1 MSIALLNW
9 ISWAANEGHFAR
21 IGGQAKQRPEHAQE
35 ICGPTLIIGGLGL
48 LLILAALIP
57 A

>member
-1 MSIALLNW
+1 MSIVLVNW

-21 IGGQAKQRPEHAQE
+21 IGRQAKQRPEHAQE
-35 ICGPTLIIGGLGL
+35 ICGPALIIGGLGL
-48 LLILAALIP
+48 LLILPTLIP

>member
-1 MSIALLNW
+1 MSITLVNW
-9 ISWAANEGHFAR
+9 ISWAANEGHFAH
-21 IGGQAKQRPEHAQE
+21 IGRQAKQRPEYAQE
-35 ICGPTLIIGGLGL
+35 ICGPTLIICGLGL

>member
-1 MSIALLNW
+1 MSIALVNW

-21 IGGQAKQRPEHAQE
+21 GQAEQRPEHAQE